1 MRNLKAYQLVWVSAI
16 LILLL
21 SALGVNTTFDIKYHD
36 TYFVS
41 NLFHLGI
48 LFSLLLAFIGL
59 IYWWIL
65 DKPAN
70 DRLQITHLGLTIGVM
85 AAMLL
90 TIFVNDK
97 FFRLGFSTSKLIN
110 TCFFLVLLV
119 LVVSQLLLVIN
130 VIIAL
135 MGRKK
140 GLK

>member
-21 SALGVNTTFDIKYHD
+21 SALGVNTTFDIQYHD

-41 NLFHLGI
+41 TIFHLGI

-59 IYWWIL
+59 IYWWIS

-70 DRLQITHLGLTIGVM
+70 DRLQITHLGMTIGVL

-90 TIFVNDK
+90 TLLVNEKYFD
-97 FFRLGFSTSKLIN
+97 LGFSTPRLIN
-110 TCFFLVLLV
+110 TCLTLLVLV
-119 LVVSQLLLVIN
+119 LVVSQLLLVSN

-135 MGRKK
+135 TGRKK

>member
-21 SALGVNTTFDIKYHD
+21 SALGVNTTFDIQYHD
-36 TYFVS
+36 TYFIFPLIHLGM
-41 NLFHLGI
+41 LFSIVLGI
-48 LFSLLLAFIGL
+48 LGL

-70 DRLQITHLGLTIGVM
+70 ERLQITHLGLTIGVM

-90 TIFVNDK
+90 TLLVNGK
-97 FFRLGFSTSKLIN
+97 FFQLGFSTSKLIN
-110 TCFFLVLLV
+110 TCFFLLLLV
-119 LVVSQLLLVIN
+119 LVVSQLLLVSN